1 MSGSRTEKMLAL
13 YVQQS
18 HNPLTFFEGM
28 FLVTP
33 YSFFET
39 EAVELDV
46 VRSDNSL
53 AITVQDVSA
62 GYRMNV
68 ESLYEN
74 SEIIP
79 PAFKEA
85 FTVNAFELLKR
96 QPGKNPFENPNLRLT
111 LIQKVYRGVDAIAR
125 KIRRSNELQAA
136 QVLQEGKA
144 TFRDENDNVLY
155 TLNYGAKPTHFPTT
169 SKAWTD
175 PTADILGDL
184 ASLAA
189 VVRTDGLVTPN
200 RIIFGAN
207 AWANAQKNAAFMARL
222 DIKNANYGMI
232 EMPQMRGNGGT
243 YHGKITIGTDV
254 FEMWTYDGT
263 YKDPKTQQQTYYM
276 HPDKV
281 TIMSTQS
288 RLDAAFGAVPN
299 IGELLGDSTRS
310 QFLPELPPRLSS
322 LKESFDIF
330 LNAWMDDRKENLFAG
345 AASRPVFIPT
355 ALDSFGTLTTVV

>member
-1 MSGSRTEKMLAL
+1 MSGTRTTKMLAL
-13 YVQQS
+13 YTQQS
-18 HNPLTFFEGM
+18 LNPLTFFAGM
-28 FLVTP
+28 FAVTP

-53 AITVQDVSA
+53 ALTVQDVSA

-74 SEIIP
+74 NEIVP

-85 FTVNAFELLKR
+85 FTVNAFELMKR
-96 QPGKNPFENPNLRLT
+96 QPGKSPFDNPNFKLT
-111 LIQKVYRGVDAIAR
+111 LIQKVYKGVDAVAR

-144 TFRDENDNVLY
+144 TFRDKDDNVLY
-155 TLNYGAKPTHFPTT
+155 TLNYGANPTHFPTA
-169 SKAWTD
+169 SKAWSD

-184 ASLAA
+184 ASLAG
-189 VVRTDGLVTPN
+189 VIRTDGLVTPN
-200 RIIFGAN
+200 QIIFGSN
-207 AWANAQKNAAFMARL
+207 AWANAQKNDAFMKRL
-222 DIKNANYGMI
+222 DIRNAHYGAI

-263 YKDPKTQQQTYYM
+263 YKDPKTKEQKYYM

-281 TIMSTQS
+281 TMKSTMS

-322 LKESFDIF
+322 TTESFDIF
-330 LNAWMDDRKENLFAG
+330 LNAWMDERKENLFAG
-345 AASRPVFIPT
+345 VASRPVFIPT
-355 ALDSFGTLTTVV
+355 ALDSFGTLTTTV